1 MDSSDITERVRPR
14 GASIRT
20 THPNEKRGMYT
31 DYVGPD
37 LSFSQFEPSSDSEVS
52 FMSDISD
59 QFVVPFE
66 GTAGIISS
74 SVNLINT
81 ISGAGLL
88 ALPYTVMRAG
98 WVIGLLSMI
107 LVIIIGS
114 ISFYLLSFIS
124 DALQVFNYGSIAQ
137 KLYNKHVG
145 NLVNILVIVLTLG
158 LLMAFTVLIRQSM
171 FFFSANPEL
180 EWAGQLSLIAISVIA
195 ILPLSLLKNL
205 NSLWFTSL
213 LSIIC
218 LVYFMIMILAFAI
231 LSNSPSAINKNIVQT
246 IEKGSPVPVNTSLS
260 LVLAIASL
268 SITFCGHYN
277 SLNVYREVKN
287 KSLTKMR
294 HIVIIVAV
302 VVAIFNLIVGLAGY
316 FMFTDQCLP
325 NILLNLS
332 EYPSAHIWSEIADV
346 GIMLVLIF
354 SFPVVCFALRRA
366 VEDAIFKTEYIRR
379 KWSVLISSI
388 VVILTAL
395 IGCFVNDVGL
405 VLDLTGMLAGVPLV
419 FIFPAIFTL
428 SFLNSKSHYNQQFSR
443 ALRLRLAIEQHEKPI
458 KASKNKN
465 SQLQNNTKVSD
476 DVALMNHKEND
487 EQRNT
492 QQSLETGVDEHEKLA
507 YLYYNN
513 YYMGPVQLA
522 QEKIFKST
530 SRLKRL
536 RILSWICCFLGIA
549 LFISAI
555 GTTCYIY
562 LKSMW

>member
-1 MDSSDITERVRPR
+1 MNERVRPR

-20 THPNEKRGMYT
+20 HHPNEKRGMYT
-31 DYVGPD
+31 EYIGPD

-66 GTAGIISS
+66 GTASILSS

-88 ALPYTVMRAG
+88 ALPYTIMRSG
-98 WVIGLLSMI
+98 WVIGLLSMT

-124 DALQVFNYGSIAQ
+124 DALQVFNYGAIAQ
-137 KLYNKHVG
+137 KLYNRHVG
-145 NLVNILVIVLTLG
+145 NLINILIIVLTLG

-180 EWAGQLSLIAISVIA
+180 EWAGQLSLVAVSLIL

-213 LSIIC
+213 LSIVC
-218 LVYFMIMILAFAI
+218 LVYFMIMILSFAI
-231 LSNSPSAINKNIVQT
+231 LSNSSSAINKNIVQP
-246 IEKGSPVPVNTSLS
+246 IDKGSSVPISTSLN

-287 KSLTKMR
+287 KNLTKMR
-294 HIVIIVAV
+294 HIIVIVAV
-302 VVAIFNLIVGLAGY
+302 VVAVLNLTVGLAGY

-332 EYPSAHIWSEIADV
+332 DYPSAHIWSEIADI
-346 GIMLVLIF
+346 GIILVLVF
-354 SFPVVCFALRRA
+354 SYPVVCFALRRA
-366 VEDAIFKTEYIRR
+366 VEDAIFRTEYVRR
-379 KWSVLISSI
+379 KWSVLISSA
-388 VVILTAL
+388 VVIFTAL

-419 FIFPAIFTL
+419 FIFPATFTL
-428 SFLNSKSHYNQQFSR
+428 SFLNPKSHYNQQFSR
-443 ALRLRLAIEQHEKPI
+443 ALRLRLAIEQHEKPV
-458 KASKNKN
+458 KSSKGGN
-465 SQLQNNTKVSD
+465 SNLPDSD
-476 DVALMNHKEND
+476 TAALITHKETKKK
-487 EQRNT
+487 RNT
-492 QQSLETGVDEHEKLA
+492 RQSLEAEMGENGEMLKR
-507 YLYYNN
+507 YYNT

-522 QEKIFKST
+522 QEKIFRNRN
-530 SRLKRL
+530 RLKRL
-536 RILSWICCFLGIA
+536 RALSWISCILGIA
-549 LFISAI
+549 LFISAM
-555 GTTCYIY
+555 GTTCYVYIR
-562 LKSMW
+562 SI